1 MKARVKAG
9 VRALAMVLAWVR
21 ALAMERAARMAQG
34 WGSVKAPEWALARA
48 LESAAA

>member
-21 ALAMERAARMAQG
+21 ALAMGRAVRTAQG
-34 WGSVKAPEWALARA
+34 WDSVKVPEWAQVTA
-48 LESAAA
+48 